1 MDEGENGKDLKI
13 LHHSGMLWSVACI
26 KIATHIWVNS
36 DYNKLSVKRVSLHC
50 GVLIV
55 KLSIN

>member
-26 KIATHIWVNS
+26 KIAAHI
-36 DYNKLSVKRVSLHC
+36 
-50 GVLIV
+50 
-55 KLSIN
+55 